1 MVYVFLIIFCCRKER
16 CDKDSQKRQ
25 KVTWW
30 SGFQSTK
37 QEKTECKK
45 EIKVE
50 KEKVKIK
57 CFYWKY
63 TIVLLSFRP
72 HAYLCSLAVNLK
84 S

>member
-1 MVYVFLIIFCCRKER
+1 MIFSCRKER

-57 CFYWKY
+57 CFYW
-63 TIVLLSFRP
+63 
-72 HAYLCSLAVNLK
+72 N
-84 S
+84 

>member
-45 EIKVE
+45 NQNGKRESKN
-50 KEKVKIK
+50 KMFLLKL
-57 CFYWKY
+57 